1 MIKRAIGILII
12 LTIMLAAAFVMSK
25 TMTDPDWLDSQI
37 HNLTVTGQDLFSK
50 AQVYID
56 KGQEM
61 LQDALNS
68 AKKTS

>member
-37 HNLTVTGQDLFSK
+37 RNLSVAGRELFSK

-56 KGQEM
+56 KGQEV
-61 LQDALNS
+61 LQDVLDS
-68 AKKTS
+68 VKKTS